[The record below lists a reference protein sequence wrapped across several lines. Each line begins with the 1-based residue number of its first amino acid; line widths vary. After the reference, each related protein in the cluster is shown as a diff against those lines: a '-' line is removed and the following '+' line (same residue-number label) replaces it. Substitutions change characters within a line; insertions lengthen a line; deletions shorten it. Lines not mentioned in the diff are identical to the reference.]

1 MREGEIIRVTFEN
14 AETGWRVLRV
24 DVNGAFETWVGVM
37 PPVVAGVRVRGV
49 GRQETNAKFGG
60 EQLKTESV
68 MVLHPRTLDGIE
80 RYLGSGLVKGIGPK
94 TAERIVAHFGLA
106 TLDVLDNRVG
116 RLKEIKGIGK
126 KAIQRIHESWEE
138 QKAQSNALIFLQGH
152 GIPMGT
158 AMKIFGKYGPKTMEV
173 VEQNPYRLAID
184 IAGVGFKTADAIAL
198 AVGIGPD
205 SPERAQAALF
215 HVLRENAQNGHCY
228 AECEALI
235 AETSGVLG
243 GEVPAVVI
251 ERAIDAG
258 VEEDLLAVECVS
270 SVGEVVMLAMYANAE
285 RDVADRLTA
294 LLNAPAQGPRQGYD
308 HATGAE
314 LPRAGSLTELV
325 NAAIER
331 FEKDAGFR
339 LAPAQR
345 EAVELC
351 ASRKVVVVTGG
362 PGAGKTSVLRAI
374 LAVFHAA
381 NLRVGLAAPTGRAA
395 KRMNETTGQSDAQ
408 TIHRTL
414 GFDPVK
420 KGFAHDA
427 TAPLPF
433 DVLTLDES
441 SMIDVRLM
449 RSVLV
454 ALPDRARLVLIG
466 DIDQLP
472 SVGPGSVLRDVID
485 SGVVPTVRLTQ
496 IFRQAKGS
504 QITVN
509 AHRINRGETPIGD
522 TKPGG
527 EFYVIERT
535 NTTEAADLIV
545 DMVTTRLPR
554 GFNVG
559 PRDIQVLTPQHGAE
573 VGTKALNKR
582 LQDALNPPGPPQ
594 VSRGDTVFRRGDKV
608 TQTANDY
615 ERDVFNGDVGYIAEV
630 NTEEKILTVDFDGRL
645 VECAGKELDSLRL
658 AYASTIH
665 RFQGSEQP
673 VIVMPLMTCHYTG
686 LARNLLY
693 TGVTRAKRLV
703 ILIADPKALKVA
715 LGEARR
721 ENRRTLLAHRL
732 RGEL

>member
-1 MREGEIIRVTFEN
+1 
-14 AETGWRVLRV
+14 
-24 DVNGAFETWVGVM
+24 
-37 PPVVAGVRVRGV
+37 
-49 GRQETNAKFGG
+49 
-60 EQLKTESV
+60 
-68 MVLHPRTLDGIE
+68 
-80 RYLGSGLVKGIGPK
+80 
-94 TAERIVAHFGLA
+94 
-106 TLDVLDNRVG
+106 
-116 RLKEIKGIGK
+116 
-126 KAIQRIHESWEE
+126 
-138 QKAQSNALIFLQGH
+138 
-152 GIPMGT
+152 
-158 AMKIFGKYGPKTMEV
+158 
-173 VEQNPYRLAID
+173 
-184 IAGVGFKTADAIAL
+184 
-198 AVGIGPD
+198 
-205 SPERAQAALF
+205 
-215 HVLRENAQNGHCY
+215 
-228 AECEALI
+228 
-235 AETSGVLG
+235 
-243 GEVPAVVI
+243 
-251 ERAIDAG
+251 
-258 VEEDLLAVECVS
+258 
-270 SVGEVVMLAMYANAE
+270 MLALYAVAE
-285 RDVADRLTA
+285 RDVADRLTT
-294 LLNAPAQGPRQGYD
+294 LLNTPAQPPRQGYD
-308 HATGAE
+308 HATGAA
-314 LPRAGSLTELV
+314 LPIPKPMPELV
-325 NAAIER
+325 GAAIER
-331 FEKDAGFR
+331 FEQTVGFT

-374 LAVFHAA
+374 LEVFQAA
-381 NLRVGLAAPTGRAA
+381 NLRIGLAAPTGRAA
-395 KRMNETTGQSDAQ
+395 KRMNETTGQDDAK

-414 GFDPVK
+414 GYDPVK

-433 DVLTLDES
+433 DVLTVDES

-454 ALPDRARLVLIG
+454 ALPDSARLVLIG

-504 QITVN
+504 RITVN

-522 TKPGG
+522 EGPKG
-527 EFYVIERT
+527 EFYLFERT
-535 NTTEAADLIV
+535 NAAEAADLIV

-573 VGTKALNKR
+573 VGTKALNVR
-582 LQDALNPPGPPQ
+582 LQAALNPPGPPQ
-594 VSRGDTVFRRGDKV
+594 VSRGDTVFRQGDKV

-630 NTEEKILTVDFDGRL
+630 DVEAKSLMVDFDGRL
-645 VECAGKELDSLRL
+645 VACEGKHLDALRL
-658 AYASTIH
+658 AYASTVH
-665 RFQGSEQP
+665 RFQGSQHP

-693 TGVTRAKRLV
+693 TGVTRAQRLV
-703 ILIADPKALKVA
+703 ILIADPRALKVA

-721 ENRRTLLAHRL
+721 ENRRTLLAHRM